1 MKFRAALLASLILF
15 TAQAA
20 LADATFTASATSN
33 GGPLTALSVGDVVT
47 IDVTIRSD
55 GIAPAGDVF
64 GLGVSAV
71 GYDTAVATF
80 TSGSLPTNV
89 LNQICV
95 APGSCFA
102 GLANTTGSAFET
114 TANSPGLPEVQLFN
128 GVSTVA
134 VSGTTGEVDQGVI
147 TGVAGDAQF
156 QVVFTAAGDGTTTI
170 TLGANTEYGDD
181 VVGTGGV
188 VLGTTNVDVV
198 LTVPEPATMASS
210 LAALGSVL
218 GVVAIRRRA

>member
-20 LADATFTASATSN
+20 LADATFTATATSN

-55 GIAPAGDVF
+55 ADVF

-80 TSGSLPTNV
+80 TSGSLPTSV
-89 LNQICV
+89 LNTVCV
-95 APGSCFA
+95 APGTCFG
-102 GLANTTGSAFET
+102 GLPNTTASAFET

-134 VSGTTGEVDQGVI
+134 VSGAGEIDEGVI

-156 QVVFTAAGDGTTTI
+156 QIVFTAAGDGTTTI

>member
-20 LADATFTASATSN
+20 LAVATFTASATSN
-33 GGPLTALSVGDVVT
+33 GGPLTALDVGDVVT
-47 IDVTIRSD
+47 IDVTLRSD
-55 GIAPAGDVF
+55 ADVF

-71 GYDTAVATF
+71 GYDPSIASF
-80 TSGSLPTNV
+80 TSGTIPANV
-89 LNQICV
+89 LNAICSG
-95 APGSCFA
+95 GSCFG
-102 GLANTTGSAFET
+102 GLANTTTSAAEST
-114 TANSPGLPEVQLFN
+114 ENVPNLPEVQLFN

-134 VSGTTGEVDQGVI
+134 VSGTGATDEGVI

-156 QVVFTAAGDGTTTI
+156 QIVFTAAAEGTTTI
-170 TLGANTEYGDD
+170 SLGANTAYGDT
-181 VVGTGGV
+181 VIGTGGAE
-188 VLGTTNVDVV
+188 LGATNADVV